1 MKFEPRYA
9 EENFNVP
16 EQHELRDFFRLSL
29 YLLGIVFGLYIVLG
43 FAAEKIAERL
53 PPRFETAIAAHFTG
67 KLDDAAF
74 PRTRDYLQQVL
85 DRLVKTADLPD
96 FQYKVTVQEQEE
108 INALALPAGR
118 IVIFSGLL
126 DKLRSENEL
135 AMVLAHEL
143 GHYAHRD
150 HLRGL
155 GRGLV
160 LLSITAALGLSGE
173 LPGFIA
179 PSVQTFSLKYSREQE
194 AAADIFALDLVVRSY
209 GHAGGALDLFA
220 MFEEQER
227 NAPALF
233 STHPDSRWRRQNLA
247 GRISQEGWPRKE
259 VKPLPARL
267 PFSEELSPQT

>member
-16 EQHELRDFFRLSL
+16 EQRELRDFFRLSL
-29 YLLGIVFGLYIVLG
+29 YLLGIVFGLYIMLG
-43 FAAEKIAERL
+43 FAAEKIAARL

-74 PRTRDYLQQVL
+74 PRTRDYLQQTL
-85 DRLVKTADLPD
+85 DRLAKAAAPELPD

-108 INALALPAGR
+108 INAIALPAGR
-118 IVIFSGLL
+118 IVVFSGLL

-160 LLSITAALGLSGE
+160 LLSITAALGFSDG

-194 AAADIFALDLVVRSY
+194 AAADNFALDLMFRAY
-209 GHAGGALDLFA
+209 GHAGGTLDLFA
-220 MFEEQER
+220 MFEKQEEKT
-227 NAPALF
+227 PALF
-233 STHPDSRWRRQNLA
+233 STHPDSRWRQENLA
-247 GRISQEGWPRKE
+247 GRIKKEGMPQRKAQ
-259 VKPLPARL
+259 PLPAKL
-267 PFSEELSPQT
+267 PFAEDK

>member
-16 EQHELRDFFRLSL
+16 QQHELRDFFRLSL

-53 PPRFETAIAAHFTG
+53 PPRFEAAIAAHFTG
-67 KLDDAAF
+67 KLDDSAF
-74 PRTRDYLQQVL
+74 TRSRDYLQQTL
-85 DRLVKTADLPD
+85 DRLVKAADLPD
-96 FQYKVTVQEQEE
+96 FQYKVTVQEQDE
-108 INALALPAGR
+108 INAIALPAGR
-118 IVIFSGLL
+118 IVVFSGLL
-126 DKLRSENEL
+126 DKLRSEN
-135 AMVLAHEL
+135 EL

-160 LLSITAALGLSGE
+160 LLSITATLGLSDG
-173 LPGFIA
+173 LPSFIA

-194 AAADIFALDLVVRSY
+194 AAADLFALNLVVRSY

-220 MFEEQER
+220 MFDEQER
-227 NAPALF
+227 QTPALF
-233 STHPDSRWRRQNLA
+233 STHPDSRWRRQHLA
-247 GRISQEGWPRKE
+247 SRISQEGWPQKT
-259 VKPLPARL
+259 VQSLPAKL
-267 PFSEELSPQT
+267 PFAEEGSP